1 MYEENK
7 IDSQLCFFFSS
18 SVESMDQKLNSVSIL
33 VDDFSNTSMNSDDSS
48 TLSSKKTK
56 ENNNH

>member
-1 MYEENK
+1 M
-7 IDSQLCFFFSS
+7 FFFSS

-33 VDDFSNTSMNSDDSS
+33 RDDFSNTSMNSDDSS